1 MAVTTTEL
9 RLIFTTD
16 LTDAQLTAF
25 IAAAGVL
32 IGTDGCDL
40 AGAGLSATTIKEIE
54 KWLSAHLAT
63 SDDFRVESHR
73 SSGHQVTFESEI
85 GLGLDQSRYGQMAKR
100 MDRTGCL
107 AQIDKAGRTKLIA
120 RAARASPTSAFRE
133 RQI

>member
-1 MAVTTTEL
+1 MAVTATEL
-9 RLIFTTD
+9 KLIFTTD
-16 LTDAQLTAF
+16 LSDASLDAF

-100 MDRTGCL
+100 LDKTGCL
-107 AQIDKAGRTKLIA
+107 AQLDKADRTKLIA
-120 RAARASPTSAFRE
+120 RAGRASPTSSFRE

>member
-1 MAVTTTEL
+1 MAVSPAQL

-16 LTDAQLTAF
+16 LTDGQLTAF
-25 IAAAGVL
+25 IASAGV
-32 IGTDGCDL
+32 IVGTDGCDL
-40 AGAGLSATTIKEIE
+40 AAAGLSATTIDEIT

-85 GLGLDQSRYGQMAKR
+85 GLGLDQSRYGMMAKIL
-100 MDRTGCL
+100 DRTGCL
-107 AQIDKAGRTKLIA
+107 AQIDKADRTKLIA

>member
-1 MAVTTTEL
+1 MAVSAADL

-16 LTDAQLTAF
+16 LLDASLDAF
-25 IAAAGVL
+25 IAAAEV
-32 IGTDGCDL
+32 IVGTDGCDL
-40 AGAGLSATTIKEIE
+40 AAAGLSATTIDEIT

-85 GLGLDQSRYGQMAKR
+85 GLGLDQSRYGMMAKIL
-100 MDRTGCL
+100 DKTGCL
-107 AQIDKAGRTKLIA
+107 AQIDKADRTKLIA
-120 RAARASPTSAFRE
+120 RAARASPTSAFVE